1 MVRLIKDEK
10 DPLCFSILAFLTR
23 AFLDNYLNIQIKGLA
38 NLPKDGP
45 FICVANHSSRFDGP
59 TLGRIINRPAN
70 FMVHPNELKG
80 FQGWLLRKVGA
91 FSSNPRNDFVSHVIG
106 RFEKGE
112 PFVIFPEG
120 NVFQDGSTH
129 KFKKGV
135 AKIAFAAFE
144 KGLNIPIVPVGIGY
158 KLDGRQKEAR
168 FNIGEPISVATYM
181 DGYERDKD
189 EATNSLLLSLHREVL
204 SLRNELGYALDGE
217 QLLVTQSEK
226 EPKKFLL
233 PLGNQLLE
241 T

>member
-1 MVRLIKDEK
+1 MARLIKDEK
-10 DPLCFSILAFLTR
+10 DPLSFSILAFLTR
-23 AFLDNYLNIQIKGLA
+23 AFLDNYLHIQIKGLD

-91 FSSNPRNDFVSHVIG
+91 FSSNPRNDFVSHILS
-106 RFEKGE
+106 RFVKGE

-135 AKIAFAAFE
+135 AKVAFAAYE
-144 KGLNIPIVPVGIGY
+144 RGLNVPIVPVGIGY
-158 KLDGRQKEAR
+158 KLEGRKQAR

-181 DGYERDKD
+181 DGYRKDKE
-189 EATNSLLLSLHREVL
+189 EASNSLLVSLHREVL

-217 QLLVTQSEK
+217 QLLLTQTEK